1 MCLLTAE
8 PIHVTDTPSHC
19 KLLCNFWCLL
29 YWQQNPHQSVWQ
41 HYRRYVTPQTVNLFN
56 SKVLS
61 TWVCCIMYQTAEPT
75 SVVRWHSRRCVTPQT
90 VNFLNVLFTFVYCK
104 TYWTAEPTS
113 VMRWHSKCFHYTGLS
128 QNPYHSFPPVANPQ
142 DKLFNRHTH
151 SVVSYWLSQFRVWTI
166 SKSRAVLDVNH
177 VMWSHPL
184 RRMCFCH
191 AMRARE
197 RG

>member
-75 SVVRWHSRRCVTPQT
+75 SVV
-90 VNFLNVLFTFVYCK
+90 
-104 TYWTAEPTS
+104 
-113 VMRWHSKCFHYTGLS
+113 RWHSKCFHYTGLS